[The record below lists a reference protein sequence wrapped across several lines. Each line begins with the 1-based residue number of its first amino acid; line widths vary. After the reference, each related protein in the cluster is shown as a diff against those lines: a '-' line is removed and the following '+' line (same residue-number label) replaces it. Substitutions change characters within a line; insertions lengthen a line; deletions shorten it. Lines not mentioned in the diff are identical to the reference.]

1 MQASARDRAKRR
13 GQRQGGRPSRPSEGR
28 AVSKCFTSMSHPGA
42 LGPTRLQ
49 GGTGP
54 GPRGSTF
61 WWSSLKCRGKVARGR
76 GRGRAGGRGCGHG
89 PGSARDV
96 ANDSGHDSTTRRA
109 CPQKRQERAN
119 YWGEFVIA
127 TVHPGG
133 GDGPAHSVSCTCT
146 KHKIDGERCNKSL
159 AVGGRFTEA
168 QALHRIKNWLARAY
182 TIPDR
187 VGARAEHMGI
197 NPG

>member
-1 MQASARDRAKRR
+1 MDADADAQV
-13 GQRQGGRPSRPSEGR
+13 G
-28 AVSKCFTSMSHPGA
+28 
-42 LGPTRLQ
+42 
-49 GGTGP
+49 
-54 GPRGSTF
+54 
-61 WWSSLKCRGKVARGR
+61 
-76 GRGRAGGRGCGHG
+76 GCGLG

-197 NPG
+197 NPGLWDDEDLIGEAVLDDLVNDE